1 MQKAKEAETLTMAR
15 MKHRAEVQDAG
26 LLETLRNAYQLAADA
41 GETEEAARLARAIR
55 DTLLTHVDAHGSIY
69 RLEMAAPDSKSFLD
83 WLDWLK
89 TLASV
94 IASSE
99 WARYRR
105 ALLDIPQQE
114 GFPYAISWPVEPTD
128 EKWRRR
134 HECTASAVAA
144 AADVSAWVLLRLC
157 HARAAG

>member
-1 MQKAKEAETLTMAR
+1 MAR

-99 WARYRR
+99 WRGIAGHCWTFPSRR
-105 ALLDIPQQE
+105 D
-114 GFPYAISWPVEPTD
+114 FPMPSAGRWSRRTK
-128 EKWRRR
+128 KWRRR
-134 HECTASAVAA
+134 HERTASAVAA

>member
-26 LLETLRNAYQLAADA
+26 LLETLRKAYQLAADA

-83 WLDWLK
+83 WLK

-105 ALLDIPQQE
+105 ALLDIPQQD

-128 EKWRRR
+128 EKM
-134 HECTASAVAA
+134 EAEA
-144 AADVSAWVLLRLC
+144 
-157 HARAAG
+157 

>member
-114 GFPYAISWPVEPTD
+114 GFPYAISWPVEPTTR
-128 EKWRRR
+128 KWRRR

>member
-26 LLETLRNAYQLAADA
+26 LLETLRKAYQLAADA

-105 ALLDIPQQE
+105 ALLDIPQQD

-128 EKWRRR
+128 EKM
-134 HECTASAVAA
+134 EAEV
-144 AADVSAWVLLRLC
+144 
-157 HARAAG
+157 

>member
-105 ALLDIPQQE
+105 SPA
-114 GFPYAISWPVEPTD
+114 GGIS
-128 EKWRRR
+128 
-134 HECTASAVAA
+134 
-144 AADVSAWVLLRLC
+144 LC
-157 HARAAG
+157 HQLAGGADGRKNGGGGMSALHLLWMLPLTFLLGYFFGCAMRGQRDE